1 MESRTENFK
10 IRLGLFITGGFLL
23 FLTAL
28 FYIGRQKHLF
38 NTVINVH
45 TKLKNVS
52 GLQIGN
58 NVRYAGINV
67 GTVDNISITND
78 TSVRVDMIIDDDV
91 KHFIKT
97 DCIVL
102 VGSDGIIGDRVVN
115 IAQGEGKGEPIK
127 QGSILSSN
135 EPVETDAIMASFQVT
150 VENAEI
156 ISGQLAAILFNLN
169 QGNGA
174 LGKLLKDTSI
184 ATNLDETM
192 ENLRQ
197 SSKGLNE
204 NMNAAKNSFLLKG
217 YFRKKDKEKAKE
229 KEKKEI
235 QQNPK
240 SN

>member
-1 MESRTENFK
+1 MENRTENFK

-23 FLTAL
+23 FFAAL

-45 TKLKNVS
+45 TTLKNVS

-67 GTVDNISITND
+67 GTVDNISFIND
-78 TSVRVDMIIDDDV
+78 TSVRVDMLIDDKV
-91 KHFIKT
+91 KHYIKT
-97 DCIVL
+97 DCVVL
-102 VGSDGIIGDRVVN
+102 VGSDGFIGDRVVN
-115 IAQGEGKGEPIK
+115 IAQGDGKGVPIQ
-127 QGSILSSN
+127 QGSNLNSN

-156 ISGQLAAILFNLN
+156 ISGQLAEILFDLN

-192 ENLRQ
+192 ENLKK

-204 NMNAAKNSFLLKG
+204 NMDAAKNSFLLKG
-217 YFRKKDKEKAKE
+217 YFRKKERAKEREKE
-229 KEKKEI
+229 KEEI
-235 QQNPK
+235 QQNQK
-240 SN
+240 K